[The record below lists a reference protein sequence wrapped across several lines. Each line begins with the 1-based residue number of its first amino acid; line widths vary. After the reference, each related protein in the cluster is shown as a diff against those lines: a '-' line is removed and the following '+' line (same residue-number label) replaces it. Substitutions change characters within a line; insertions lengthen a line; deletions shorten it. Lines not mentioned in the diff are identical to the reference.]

1 MTVEA
6 VVFDWGGT
14 LSRWASVEPAEFWH
28 LAATELTSGLDP
40 DRGAELTD
48 RLVAAEV
55 AVWREVT
62 TSQRS
67 ATLSRVITDAVGSVG
82 LPAPPP
88 DVVDRAGR
96 LALDAWGAHVAHDPD
111 ASALLGELREQGL
124 LVGLLSNTHF
134 PAAFHDAL
142 LERDGLIGFF
152 DARLYTSD
160 LDHVKPHPAVFEAA
174 LAALGVDDPAR
185 AVYVGDRPLD
195 DITGSK
201 AVGMRAVLR
210 RHDQQAGFDPAPPG
224 IAPDAT
230 IDRLPDLL
238 THLTTWK

>member
-28 LAATELTSGLDP
+28 LTA
-40 DRGAELTD
+40 AELTADLDRQDGEDLVD

-67 ATLSRVITDAVGSVG
+67 ATLRQVVLEAVASLG
-82 LPAPPP
+82 LPAPAP
-88 DVVDRAGR
+88 DAVDKAGR
-96 LALDAWGAHVAHDPD
+96 LAIQAWAEHVEHDPD
-111 ASALLGELREQGL
+111 AVGL
-124 LVGLLSNTHF
+124 LSDLRDRGLRVGLLSNTYY
-134 PAAFHDAL
+134 PAGFHDEL
-142 LERDGLIGFF
+142 LRRDGLIDFF
-152 DARLYTSD
+152 DARLYTSE
-160 LDHVKPHPAVFEAA
+160 LDYVKPHPAVFEAA
-174 LAALGVDDPAR
+174 LAAVGVDDAAR

-210 RHDQQAGFDPAPPG
+210 RHDRQAGFDPAPPG

-230 IDRLPDLL
+230 IDALPDLL
-238 THLTTWK
+238 THLDTWT